1 MNYLTEPRLEE
12 IFRQVLQLGS
22 GREVSELEQSDVP
35 EWDSLA
41 HVSLILAIEE
51 EFGVQVDAADA
62 IELTSYDAVARFLE
76 SHGA

>member
-12 IFRQVLQLGS
+12 IFRQVLHLSSGHDVGS
-22 GREVSELEQSDVP
+22 LEQSDVP

-41 HVSLILAIEE
+41 HVSLILAIED

>member
-1 MNYLTEPRLEE
+1 MRYLTEPRLEE

-22 GREVSELEQSDVP
+22 GQNVTELNQADVP

-41 HVSLILAIEE
+41 HVSLVLAIEN
-51 EFGVQVDAADA
+51 EFDVQVDASDA
-62 IELTSYDAVARFLE
+62 VELTSFDAVARFLE

>member
-12 IFRQVLQLGS
+12 IFRQVLHLSS
-22 GREVSELEQSDVP
+22 GRDVSELEQADVP

-41 HVSLILAIEE
+41 HVSLILAVEE

>member
-22 GREVSELEQSDVP
+22 GRDVSELEQSDVP